1 MAHGVDVVQPSR
13 GPHEADR
20 TQVHRRQGPLG
31 LHHAHL
37 HMNTGA
43 AVHGKGNK
51 QVPVY
56 SLTDLMLSSLSP
68 LLEDEGL
75 GGMRF

>member
-1 MAHGVDVVQPSR
+1 
-13 GPHEADR
+13 
-20 TQVHRRQGPLG
+20 
-31 LHHAHL
+31 
-37 HMNTGA
+37 MNTGA